1 MKGEENKYLTFK
13 KKDIQ
18 DMLNDTGVFIDR
30 ALNMLTTCLLKEGG
44 FNHPKYDFLIE
55 LLCESYS
62 VNNKLK
68 HFLEKTLEYSS
79 IELEK
84 GIETVYVDS
93 QVAFVLETLVMSKIM
108 NASDLQTE
116 VNLSMSIH

>member
-1 MKGEENKYLTFK
+1 MKGEEDKYLAFK

-18 DMLNDTGVFIDR
+18 EMLSDTGVFIDR

-44 FNHPKYDFLIE
+44 FDHPKYDFLIE
-55 LLCESYS
+55 LLCESYV

-84 GIETVYVDS
+84 GVQTVYIDS